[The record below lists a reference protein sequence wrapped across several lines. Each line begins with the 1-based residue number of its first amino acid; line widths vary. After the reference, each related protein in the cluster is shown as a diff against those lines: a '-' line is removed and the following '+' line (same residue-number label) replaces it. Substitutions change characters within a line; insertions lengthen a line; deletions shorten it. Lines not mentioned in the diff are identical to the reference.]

1 VYNQLDNFPKKRD
14 SQVSVRRIH
23 LNRLKFYF
31 RLCPPLLAAGLFSL
45 LVFSGRVTFCEDF
58 SDARPYSFY
67 DFGYLPQKTKV
78 SHTFYVYNTG
88 PDSLR
93 VSRIASGCSCT
104 SASEINRPIPP
115 GDSAAVTVTFKSGR
129 YHHKVQK
136 TTKVY
141 TDDAVAPVR
150 HLRIAA
156 FVYKKGEEI
165 GPVSITP
172 PILTCKIEKGVICPA
187 LDTLCITNPGDR
199 DMKIEIEHYPREL
212 IEKATVLY
220 SISPGDTAHVVLEVL
235 PKTFDAEPEG
245 LSLTLVLTGK
255 DTTRVTVPLELE
267 NR

>member
-1 VYNQLDNFPKKRD
+1 MRF
-14 SQVSVRRIH
+14 H
-23 LNRLKFYF
+23 LNRPKFYF
-31 RLCPPLLAAGLFSL
+31 RFCPPLLAAGLFIL
-45 LVFSGRVTFCEDF
+45 LVFSGRVSFPEDF

-67 DFGYLPQKTKV
+67 DFGYLPQKSEV

-104 SASEINRPIPP
+104 SASEIDRPVPP
-115 GDSAAVTVTFKSGR
+115 GDSAAVKVTFKSGR
-129 YHHKVQK
+129 YHHMVQK

-141 TDDAVAPVR
+141 TDDPVAPVR

-165 GPVSITP
+165 SPVSITP

-187 LDTLCITNPGDR
+187 LDTLSITNHSDR
-199 DMKIEIEHYPREL
+199 DLKIEIEHYPGEL

-220 SISPGDTAHVVLEVL
+220 SISPGDTAQVVLKVL
-235 PKTFDAEPEG
+235 PKIFAVEPEG

-255 DTTRVTVPLELE
+255 DTTRVTVPVEIK
-267 NR
+267 N